1 MQSFDYH
8 FYSIPHLLL
17 EVTSRYG
24 KTVPHRFHIHV
35 HVKTN
40 LNPPP
45 LPRNKFSIYLC
56 LSFTKWLKIIPQ
68 FVEVLLKTL
77 CYF

>member
-8 FYSIPHLLL
+8 FYSIPQLLL

-35 HVKTN
+35 HVKPIY
-40 LNPPP
+40 PPP
-45 LPRNKFSIYLC
+45 PRNKFSIYLC

-68 FVEVLLKTL
+68 FVEVLLKIL
-77 CYF
+77 RYF

>member
-8 FYSIPHLLL
+8 FYSIPQLLL

-24 KTVPHRFHIHV
+24 ENCASSIPYTCTCKI
-35 HVKTN
+35 N
-40 LNPPP
+40 LNTPPP
-45 LPRNKFSIYLC
+45 KKNKFSINLC

-77 CYF
+77 RYF

>member
-8 FYSIPHLLL
+8 FYSIPQLLL

-35 HVKTN
+35 HVKPILTH
-40 LNPPP
+40 PPP
-45 LPRNKFSIYLC
+45 PPEI
-56 LSFTKWLKIIPQ
+56 SFQLICVYRLQNGLKL
-68 FVEVLLKTL
+68 FLNLLRS
-77 CYF
+77 C

>member
-8 FYSIPHLLL
+8 FYSIPQLPL

-35 HVKTN
+35 HVKSILTPPQKKISFQLICVYRLQNGLKLFLN
-40 LNPPP
+40 L
-45 LPRNKFSIYLC
+45 LRSY
-56 LSFTKWLKIIPQ
+56 
-68 FVEVLLKTL
+68 
-77 CYF
+77 

>member
-8 FYSIPHLLL
+8 FYSIPQLLL

-35 HVKTN
+35 HVKSILT
-40 LNPPP
+40 PPP
-45 LPRNKFSIYLC
+45 PPK
-56 LSFTKWLKIIPQ
+56 
-68 FVEVLLKTL
+68 
-77 CYF
+77 